1 LSKLIYQPPA
11 RRAEWIIFF
20 KSVHC
25 LSGLGIVRKD
35 RRIPKHFF
43 GKRSLPASTG
53 ASSTIENLSC
63 AFQPMAIEAKGIL
76 FKPLKPQR
84 TFSIPEEGTAGKMA
98 VAMDALDDAEN
109 IAGGAEKESI
119 KE

>member
-1 LSKLIYQPPA
+1 MVL
-11 RRAEWIIFF
+11 
-20 KSVHC
+20 
-25 LSGLGIVRKD
+25 
-35 RRIPKHFF
+35 
-43 GKRSLPASTG
+43 
-53 ASSTIENLSC
+53 
-63 AFQPMAIEAKGIL
+63 EAKGIL
-76 FKPLKPQR
+76 FNPLKPQR